1 MATHRDLLMRHGLFV
16 GVNLCLLAAIYL
28 LAIRPVVSLLSE
40 QAGRLEQARATL
52 SHYRAIAA
60 RDGAVRSKAARAGDA
75 ASSAAFLQ
83 GSSDGAI
90 NADLQARLKAVA
102 DRAGARVVSVRT
114 LEPGTDRD
122 TRYLG
127 AHLELTGPVA
137 AIYTTLQAI
146 EGREPYLFVDT
157 ASLRMPATPPGMAP
171 AQEPSIEAQFDIYGP
186 VRSHAAS
193 H

>member
-1 MATHRDLLMRHGLFV
+1 MAKLRNWLMRRGLFV
-16 GVNLCLLAAIYL
+16 GVNLCLLVAVYL
-28 LAIRPVVSLLSE
+28 LAIRPAVLLLSD
-40 QAGRLEQARATL
+40 QAGRLAQARATL

-60 RDGAVRSKAARAGDA
+60 RDAAVRSYAAHAGDA
-75 ASSAAFLQ
+75 ASSGAFLQ
-83 GSSDGAI
+83 GTSDGVI

-102 DRAGARVVSVRT
+102 DQAGARVVSVRA
-114 LEPGTDRD
+114 LEPSTDRD

-137 AIYTTLQAI
+137 AIYTALQAI

-186 VRSHAAS
+186 VRNHAAS